1 MSKLL
6 IDKAPRLFCELCD
19 SEILIKKTAKKRTS
33 ESDHFL
39 HYQL

>member
-6 IDKAPRLFCELCD
+6 IDKAPVYFASCVIAKFLL
-19 SEILIKKTAKKRTS
+19 KTAKNRTS